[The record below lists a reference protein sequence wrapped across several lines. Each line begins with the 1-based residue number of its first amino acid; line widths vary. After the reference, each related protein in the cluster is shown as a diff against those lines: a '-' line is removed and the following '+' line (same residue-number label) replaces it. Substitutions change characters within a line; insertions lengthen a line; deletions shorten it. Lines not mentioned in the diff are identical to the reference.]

1 MLEEF
6 MSSPPHELRS
16 ESAALNGVPVL
27 VVEDSWHLAKAMKS
41 ALERAGMRVIGLA
54 ATTEEARQ
62 LVAAEKPRVAL
73 VDVNL
78 TKELA
83 CDLIEELHGQ
93 GVSVIVVSGYAAP
106 PLAKDVVSAFLAKP
120 FSDSDLIRILCAT
133 APRLH

>member
-6 MSSPPHELRS
+6 MSSPPHELGS

-27 VVEDSWHLAKAMKS
+27 VVEDGWHLAKAMKA
-41 ALERAGMRVIGLA
+41 ALEQAGMHVIGLA

-62 LVAAEKPRVAL
+62 LVAAVKPKVAL
-73 VDVNL
+73 VDINL
-78 TKELA
+78 TTELA
-83 CDLIEELHGQ
+83 WDLIEELHGQ
-93 GVSVIVVSGYAAP
+93 GVNVIVVSGYPTP
-106 PLAKDVVSAFLAKP
+106 PLAKDAVSAFLAKP